1 MMKTNRSI
9 FIILTLCL
17 ATAGRAQSPD
27 DLFQKANGLYQ
38 EGKVAEARDLYESIV
53 SNGYVSGELYYN
65 LGNAHYRLGDPARAI
80 LSYER
85 ALHLMPGDDDLR
97 NNLQV
102 ANLRV
107 IDRIEPTPR
116 LFLWDYWD
124 GVKGA
129 LSTRGAVWTAYGLF
143 VAFSVVVIL
152 FLTGRT
158 YALRKAAVIAATV
171 SGLLLGF
178 SLILLYAKV
187 SDDERRDEA
196 IVLVNLTTVKN
207 SPDARSS
214 DAFVLHA
221 GVKVRVIDA
230 INEWIKIRLADGKV
244 GWMEQSAAETI

>member
-1 MMKTNRSI
+1 MMKFSYPV
-9 FIILTLCL
+9 FIVLVLSL
-17 ATAGRAQSPD
+17 APAGWAQSPD

-38 EGKVAEARDLYESIV
+38 EGKVAEARDLYESIAA
-53 SNGYVSGELYYN
+53 NGYVSGELYYN

-80 LSYER
+80 LNYER
-85 ALHLMPGDDDLR
+85 ALRLMPGDDDLR

-129 LSTRGAVWTAYGLF
+129 LSTRGVVWTAYGLF
-143 VAFSVVVIL
+143 VAFSAAVIL
-152 FLTGRT
+152 FLIGRT
-158 YALRKAAVIAATV
+158 YAFRKASVIAATV
-171 SGLLLGF
+171 SGLLLGS
-178 SLILLYAKV
+178 SLILLYARV
-187 SDDERRDEA
+187 SDDNRSDEA

-230 INEWIKIRLADGKV
+230 VNEWLKIRLADGKV
-244 GWMEQSAAETI
+244 GWMERSAAETI

>member
-1 MMKTNRSI
+1 MMKVYRSV
-9 FIILTLCL
+9 FIILTLSL
-17 ATAGRAQSPD
+17 VPAGWAQSPD

-38 EGKVAEARDLYESIV
+38 EGKVAEARDLYESIT

-65 LGNAHYRLGDPARAI
+65 LGNAYYRLGDPARAI
-80 LSYER
+80 LNYER
-85 ALHLMPGDDDLR
+85 ALRLMPGDEDLR

-107 IDRIEPTPR
+107 VDRIEPTPR

-124 GVKGA
+124 GVKSA
-129 LSTRGAVWTAYGLF
+129 LSTRGAVWTAYGVF
-143 VAFSVVVIL
+143 VAFAVAVIL
-152 FLTGRT
+152 FLIGRT
-158 YALRKAAVIAATV
+158 YSFRKTAVIAATV
-171 SGLLLGF
+171 CGLLLGF

-187 SDDERRDEA
+187 SDDNRRDEA

-230 INEWIKIRLADGKV
+230 VNEWIKIRLADGKV
-244 GWMEQSAAETI
+244 GWMEQGAAETI